1 MFTLARTAKDW
12 KKLFDNDGLKGAHSP
27 TTLRFVDS
35 SPYASNF
42 IPTRRDSFSA
52 WLTMSNI
59 KNYPKN
65 KNKIIQAIRGLLAH
79 RATWLYLLLDEAEKR
94 GINTEDFAKS
104 AVMRC
109 GCFQGDQLIAK
120 AGTRSLKGLKKI
132 LFTMPARM
140 VFEMKILA
148 CMDDRLDIDFHYC
161 PLVAAWQSHGVADEQ
176 IAKLCDIAMEGDRGI
191 AKSFGCELVLG
202 ETIAKG
208 YSKCEIR
215 FKRLKE

>member
-1 MFTLARTAKDW
+1 
-12 KKLFDNDGLKGAHSP
+12 
-27 TTLRFVDS
+27 
-35 SPYASNF
+35 
-42 IPTRRDSFSA
+42 
-52 WLTMSNI
+52 MSNI

-65 KNKIIQAIRGLLAH
+65 KNKIIKAIRELLEH

-94 GINTEDFAKS
+94 GISTEDFAKS

-120 AGTRSLKGLKKI
+120 AGTRSLK
-132 LFTMPARM
+132 ARM

-148 CMDDRLDIDFHYC
+148 CTDDQLDIDFHYC
-161 PLVAAWQSHGVADEQ
+161 PLVAAWQLHGVSDEQ
-176 IAKLCDIAMEGDRGI
+176 IAKLCDISMQGDRGI